1 MPESG
6 VIMVKKTIRRANKVE
21 QISLFAEENRL
32 QKLSELGDSLER
44 LNVINRE
51 MFRPE
56 LKNALHKER
65 KSNAGR
71 PPYDCVLLFKT
82 LVLQRIYN
90 LSDDQTEYQIND
102 IKSKTGCRIEH
113 VFGYMTVSIHGLT
126 LRSVGIKRAE
136 FNIGL
141 TNLVYN
147 ICRYSALKREGCV
160 MG

>member
-1 MPESG
+1 
-6 VIMVKKTIRRANKVE
+6 
-21 QISLFAEENRL
+21 
-32 QKLSELGDSLER
+32 
-44 LNVINRE
+44 

-71 PPYDCVLLFKT
+71 PLYDCVLLFKT

-90 LSDDQTEYQIND
+90 LSDDQTDYQIND

-113 VFGYMTVSIHGLT
+113 VFGYMTVSMHGLT

-136 FNIGL
+136 LNIGL

-147 ICRYSALKREGCV
+147 ICRYSILKREGCV
-160 MG
+160 TG